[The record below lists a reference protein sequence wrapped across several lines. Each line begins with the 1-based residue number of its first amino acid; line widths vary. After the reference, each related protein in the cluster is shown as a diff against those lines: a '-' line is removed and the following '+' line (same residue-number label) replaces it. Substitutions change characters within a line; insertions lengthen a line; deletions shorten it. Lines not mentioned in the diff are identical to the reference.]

1 MACAHC
7 DRDIGAKEWMNVFP
21 VNGRKLL
28 LVRPGCYITSSAQRG
43 AREGNLLERP
53 WKKLN
58 CVLFAEELER
68 RRRQAPIPV

>member
-1 MACAHC
+1 M
-7 DRDIGAKEWMNVFP
+7 FP
-21 VNGRKLL
+21 VDGRKLL

-58 CVLFAEELER
+58 RVLFAEELEH
-68 RRRQAPIPV
+68 RRRQGHHPSLNPKLGQG